1 MMLTRSGASRRVETR
16 PGTDHRP
23 LGPPARPAR
32 LPSVPGRPRI
42 QAHRIAYGCASV
54 SAGQTGYFTA
64 GCDDIRRYADREGP
78 MLKHGDPLE
87 TTRCCVR
94 ESVSFLRSGHEP
106 DTIRRDEPPTGMG
119 SRIVRA
125 ATTSRWLR
133 SSPEQEAP
141 GLEGPRWHDLRRPS
155 VNVGPPPGVQE
166 PSRDRQKAVD
176 PRFLILTTVVR
187 SSWLGADK
195 EAREKTR

>member
-1 MMLTRSGASRRVETR
+1 
-16 PGTDHRP
+16 
-23 LGPPARPAR
+23 
-32 LPSVPGRPRI
+32 
-42 QAHRIAYGCASV
+42 
-54 SAGQTGYFTA
+54 
-64 GCDDIRRYADREGP
+64 

-87 TTRCCVR
+87 TTRCCVWFWDP
-94 ESVSFLRSGHEP
+94 FLPSGHEP
-106 DTIRRDEPPTGMG
+106 DTIRLCDQTTGVG
-119 SRIVRA
+119 SHIVRA

-141 GLEGPRWHDLRRPS
+141 GLERSGRDDLRRPS

-166 PSRDRQKAVD
+166 PSGDRQKARH
-176 PRFLILTTVVR
+176 PRFLILTTVVP